1 MINSAFMLYAME
13 CEGDLSTRTS
23 KIEKFIKLLA
33 ASDNPND
40 PVTQYNICDQV
51 GLDSNSFTEKEI
63 KYIEEKTSKMI

>member
-1 MINSAFMLYAME
+1 MLYAME

-40 PVTQYNICDQV
+40 SAIQYIICKQV
-51 GLDSNSFTEKEI
+51 GLDSNSFSEKEI
-63 KYIEEKTSKMI
+63 RYIEEKTSKIYNA